1 MIIDDL
7 FESPQLCP
15 ECGGI
20 SFSDLILAE
29 KKDACYY
36 KVKASAKVWPSAYA
50 SGRLVQCRKK
60 GADNYGNKSE
70 SINEFA
76 PSGGDDRGP
85 DDEEI
90 LRRLAAQW
98 WSGTEQQMIKAQ
110 QTLEALGWEIGPD
123 ESGDDDAGVYV
134 YRIGDHDG
142 RDTLAFAH
150 SELSLDEGVAEA
162 TGDQKFDT
170 MMSRITAEPKYP
182 DREMPPTSIPEL
194 IQWADQNNKPYHKFF
209 AQWAQKHRFTNV
221 NDALVWVGDNVDP
234 YDEFGPKD
242 HENDF
247 GDLVGEPLI
256 DAAKH
261 NPKAAELLKV
271 FKCYEEIIDDWD
283 DEYRQMNLPENQLDE
298 KSVSQAQF
306 RTMAAAAHNPK
317 FAKKVGISQDVAR
330 EFNKADKGQDY
341 KDLPKKADESKS
353 KPKEKEADYGDD
365 YQDMVARVKKLAGLG
380 PLKTVYDPNKRVYR
394 NIPTAVQPKK

>member
-1 MIIDDL
+1 MIISDL
-7 FESPQLCP
+7 FEAPQLCP

-60 GADNYGNKSE
+60 GADSYGNKS
-70 SINEFA
+70 
-76 PSGGDDRGP
+76 
-85 DDEEI
+85 
-90 LRRLAAQW
+90 
-98 WSGTEQQMIKAQ
+98 
-110 QTLEALGWEIGPD
+110 
-123 ESGDDDAGVYV
+123 
-134 YRIGDHDG
+134 
-142 RDTLAFAH
+142 
-150 SELSLDEGVAEA
+150 EGVAEA

-221 NDALVWVGDNVDP
+221 NDALIWVGDNVDP

-242 HENDF
+242 RENDF
-247 GDLVGEPLI
+247 GDIVGEPLI

-283 DEYRQMNLPENQLDE
+283 DEYRQMNMAEKLGDNRPKLGSKRDSGKSVRKWRKSRGLDETDQVNE

-317 FAKKVGISQDVAR
+317 FAKKVGISQNVAR
-330 EFNKADKGQDY
+330 EFHSADKGSNY
-341 KDLPKKADESKS
+341 
-353 KPKEKEADYGDD
+353 
-365 YQDMVARVKKLAGLG
+365 KKL
-380 PLKTVYDPNKRVYR
+380 PNRVAEGKQSQR
-394 NIPTAVQPKK
+394 RSK